1 MIYNK
6 TEAYIAIKE
15 KPKERQTKVELGN
28 FVSDKNVETQH
39 FNWWWWG
46 HRVWIVDT
54 RQGLA
59 MGQVNLVDRSNE
71 KPVQSNKE
79 KH

>member
-15 KPKERQTKVELGN
+15 KSKERQTKVELGN

-46 HRVWIVDT
+46 QRVWK
-54 RQGLA
+54 L
-59 MGQVNLVDRSNE
+59 DRD
-71 KPVQSNKE
+71 
-79 KH
+79 